1 MSAIK
6 KEHID
11 LLKALGLKEYP
22 AKALAHLLEL
32 GESKAP
38 ELSSASGV
46 PKARIYG
53 VLSEL
58 ADQGLVEIKPG
69 RPTRYRPKPPAEII
83 QRVIQERTAR
93 VEEEIERI
101 ESLREDFESAF
112 QPLYESSTKKARK
125 PLLKTVS
132 VGEPSE
138 EETKLMY
145 REAKSEINI
154 VSKAM
159 EWLPKVKKTL
169 KKALERGV
177 GVKVLLLSP
186 KHLEKKSIF
195 LQKKTLKLLKEDL
208 PEVQVRFS
216 NFILPLRGSIIDPS
230 YDYSSGKAMFLVE
243 EKGVPFP
250 LRDAAVTENP
260 SLVAGMKRY
269 FDLIWYYESKEL
281 KEK

>member
-1 MSAIK
+1 
-6 KEHID
+6 
-11 LLKALGLKEYP
+11 
-22 AKALAHLLEL
+22 
-32 GESKAP
+32 
-38 ELSSASGV
+38 
-46 PKARIYG
+46 
-53 VLSEL
+53 
-58 ADQGLVEIKPG
+58 
-69 RPTRYRPKPPAEII
+69 
-83 QRVIQERTAR
+83 
-93 VEEEIERI
+93 
-101 ESLREDFESAF
+101 
-112 QPLYESSTKKARK
+112 
-125 PLLKTVS
+125 
-132 VGEPSE
+132 
-138 EETKLMY
+138 
-145 REAKSEINI
+145 
-154 VSKAM
+154 M